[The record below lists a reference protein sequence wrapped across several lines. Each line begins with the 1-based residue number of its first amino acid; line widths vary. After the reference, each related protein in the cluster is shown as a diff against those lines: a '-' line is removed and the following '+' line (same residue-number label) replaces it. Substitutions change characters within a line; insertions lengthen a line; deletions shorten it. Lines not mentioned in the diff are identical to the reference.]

1 MRRDRPRY
9 QVLIQL
15 MPGAEPWV
23 RVVASDGEIR
33 LPAQCS
39 LLELVEM
46 LGSRTRRPKAP
57 SGEVM
62 VRVPLGVVLSSP
74 TIGEYRRRRADQSD

>member
-1 MRRDRPRY
+1 
-9 QVLIQL
+9 
-15 MPGAEPWV
+15 MPGSEPWV
-23 RVVASDGEIR
+23 RVVTAKGEIR

-39 LLELVEM
+39 LLELLEM
-46 LGSRTRRPKAP
+46 LGSNVRRPKAP